1 MLSGRQLSK
10 SNLEVVGIVQGVEK
24 ILVERVDVCEA
35 REAVKD
41 GLDLLGKGLGGVLDF
56 TDVEGYAMSISLL
69 SSALNG
75 GGQPLILEILNPA
88 RICVGKRRCVL
99 LSTMSRNSCDVGTGA
114 ISFHVVFMVP
124 VRSCENGC
132 ARR

>member
-41 GLDLLGKGLGGVLDF
+41 SLDLLGKGLCGVLDF
-56 TDVEGYAMSISLL
+56 TDVEGYAMSIPLL

-88 RICVGKRRCVL
+88 RICVGKRR
-99 LSTMSRNSCDVGTGA
+99 
-114 ISFHVVFMVP
+114 
-124 VRSCENGC
+124 
-132 ARR
+132 